1 MTKDN
6 EQSSGS
12 GGTAD
17 AFDKCIRGQVIHTPV
32 LGEVAAHDDALVTV
46 DAEGFIASVIDQRSP
61 EFVATLEAAERE
73 DRLIR
78 LDAGQ
83 YLLPGLVD
91 LHVHAPQWPQLG
103 KALHLPLHQ
112 WLQQYTFPLEA
123 RYADLDFARASY
135 ESLVDNLLANG
146 TTTAA
151 YFGSV
156 HLEATKLL
164 ADIALTRGQR
174 AIVGKVAMD
183 NPDQCPEFYRD
194 ASTRAGFD
202 DTLAFIEYV
211 RGLAGTERPLVQAAV
226 TPRFIPSCTDDML
239 NMLGR
244 LAADLDCH
252 VQTHCS
258 ESDWQH
264 AYVLERHGMK
274 DTDSLDRFGL
284 LTDKTILA
292 HGILID
298 EADMTTIRRRRSGIA
313 HCPLSNLYLSHA
325 VFPTRRALDSGLKV
339 GLGTD
344 IAGGPSASILQNCQQ
359 AVNVSRALEDGVDAR
374 RPAGERGTPGSR
386 INFREAFWM
395 ATVGGAKVLNL
406 PIGRFEAGYA
416 FDALL
421 VDTQIRDSNLVVWGG
436 LDSAD
441 DVLQK
446 IVNNADRQDIRNVW
460 VQGRAVKYPR

>member
-1 MTKDN
+1 
-6 EQSSGS
+6 
-12 GGTAD
+12 
-17 AFDKCIRGQVIHTPV
+17 
-32 LGEVAAHDDALVTV
+32 
-46 DAEGFIASVIDQRSP
+46 
-61 EFVATLEAAERE
+61 
-73 DRLIR
+73 
-78 LDAGQ
+78 
-83 YLLPGLVD
+83 
-91 LHVHAPQWPQLG
+91 
-103 KALHLPLHQ
+103 
-112 WLQQYTFPLEA
+112 
-123 RYADLDFARASY
+123 
-135 ESLVDNLLANG
+135 
-146 TTTAA
+146 
-151 YFGSV
+151 
-156 HLEATKLL
+156 
-164 ADIALTRGQR
+164 
-174 AIVGKVAMD
+174 
-183 NPDQCPEFYRD
+183 
-194 ASTRAGFD
+194 
-202 DTLAFIEYV
+202 
-211 RGLAGTERPLVQAAV
+211 
-226 TPRFIPSCTDDML
+226 
-239 NMLGR
+239 
-244 LAADLDCH
+244 
-252 VQTHCS
+252 
-258 ESDWQH
+258 
-264 AYVLERHGMK
+264 MK

-339 GLGTD
+339 GIGTD

-460 VQGRAVKYPR
+460 VQGRAVKNPR

>member
-1 MTKDN
+1 MAAAPPST
-6 EQSSGS
+6 
-12 GGTAD
+12 
-17 AFDKCIRGQVIHTPV
+17 
-32 LGEVAAHDDALVTV
+32 LYYAHDPMCSWCWGFAPTWRRVRERLPVGVRVRRLLGGLAPDTETPMP
-46 DAEGFIASVIDQRSP
+46 AEMRRHLQATWKRIQERIPGTEFNFDFWRLCEPRRATWRACRAVIAARFQDPAVEEPMIARIQS
-61 EFVATLEAAERE
+61 A
-73 DRLIR
+73 
-78 LDAGQ
+78 
-83 YLLPGLVD
+83 Y
-91 LHVHAPQWPQLG
+91 
-103 KALHLPLHQ
+103 
-112 WLQQYTFPLEA
+112 YLEA
-123 RYADLDFARASY
+123 R
-135 ESLVDNLLANG
+135 
-146 TTTAA
+146 
-151 YFGSV
+151 
-156 HLEATKLL
+156 
-164 ADIALTRGQR
+164 
-174 AIVGKVAMD
+174 
-183 NPDQCPEFYRD
+183 NPSD
-194 ASTRAGFD
+194 AP
-202 DTLAFIEYV
+202 V
-211 RGLAGTERPLVQAAV
+211 
-226 TPRFIPSCTDDML
+226 
-239 NMLGR
+239 LGR

-325 VFPTRRALDSGLKV
+325 VFPARRALDSGLKI

-344 IAGGPSASILQNCQQ
+344 IAGGPSASILHNCQQ
-359 AVNVSRALEDGVDAR
+359 AVNVSRALEDGVDGR
-374 RPAGERGTPGSR
+374 RPAAERGTPGSR

-446 IVNNADRQDIRNVW
+446 IVNNADRQDIREVW
-460 VQGRAVKYPR
+460 VQGRAVKTPL